1 MRLSFINVPNIVRAA
16 YKNIA
21 EIPHVKA
28 ASFREALTCL
38 LMLLEKEESLI
49 LNGRFH
55 IHFNFVLIVPLNGL
69 SSELRKLLDNRWPL
83 VSIEIK
89 VEHLA

>member
-16 YKNIA
+16 YENIA
-21 EIPHVKA
+21 EVFHVKA
-28 ASFREALTCL
+28 ASFREALACL

-55 IHFNFVLIVPLNGL
+55 IHFSFVLIVPLNGL
-69 SSELRKLLDNRWPL
+69 SSELRKLLDKRWPL